1 MSSPFF
7 CPRPNGVLKGSRVTA
22 AWASLGLVCICGKC
36 QWAGSQPFDEMK
48 TKVRQGPMKRPLLV
62 GGLFV
67 VTAIIFLWSR
77 HDSVAPPM
85 ADAAPA
91 PLPPPM
97 AAKSQKATLQAAAY
111 TTPKVRA
118 QVVTDAYQ
126 GTFDSRDIKLAV
138 DEILKVGTADQQGWA
153 VTLVQDCSAVLNDP
167 EFVTNAKNAGDAAA
181 TSLRDLTT
189 RCAGFRK
196 ASTSELKE
204 LRDKLR
210 AGAKESTS
218 DYAKLRALSSRADD
232 GDTRWSTVD
241 EAFIAQ
247 SLYADDPVLAYTALE
262 VVISCIDRNIVGADD
277 RSLAHRMVQNRM
289 IEGHRGQVTE
299 LMFCASGVLCNAS
312 NIPPTDATT
321 PGMLR
326 LEKAYE
332 AALDSKAGPSRLLA
346 IR

>member
-1 MSSPFF
+1 
-7 CPRPNGVLKGSRVTA
+7 
-22 AWASLGLVCICGKC
+22 
-36 QWAGSQPFDEMK
+36 
-48 TKVRQGPMKRPLLV
+48 MKRPLLV

-67 VTAIIFLWSR
+67 VLAILFLWSR

-85 ADAAPA
+85 ADAASA
-91 PLPPPM
+91 PLLAPV
-97 AAKSQKATLQAAAY
+97 AAKSQDANPQVAAY
-111 TTPKVRA
+111 ATPKARA

-126 GTFDSRDIKLAV
+126 GTFDSRNIKFTV
-138 DEILKVGTADQQGWA
+138 DEILKVGTPDQQGWA
-153 VTLVQDCSAVLNDP
+153 VTLVQDCGAVLNNP
-167 EFVTNAKNAGDAAA
+167 EFIKDAKSAGDSAE

-196 ASTSELKE
+196 ESTAELKE

-218 DYAKLRALSSRADD
+218 DYAKLRALSSRADA

-247 SLYADDPVLAYTALE
+247 SLYAGDPVLAYMALE

-277 RSLAHRMVQNRM
+277 RSLALRMVQNRM

-312 NIPPTDATT
+312 NTPPIDATT

-332 AALDSKAGPSRLLA
+332 AALDSKASPSQLLT